1 MLKLNNICKIYETH
15 DVMILH
21 EKIFCTTFLTV
32 GNEGDGSITNPE
44 SESGKS
50 IVHDLG
56 FVRVLGITYFY

>member
-1 MLKLNNICKIYETH
+1 
-15 DVMILH
+15 MILH